1 MRNDSLKA
9 AFSDEEETMT
19 ASIPKWHPGTLL
31 ALSGGYWQACALHSG
46 VVLDLFTTLSKG
58 PLSAVGVATTTG
70 LDSDATGRLLDA
82 LSAMRLVEKRG
93 DQYTN
98 TPAAA
103 QYLVATSPDYLG
115 FMIRHHHQLMPGWS
129 RLDEAVRSGRPVRR
143 RRSAEDPAMRE
154 AFLMGM
160 YNNSRLI
167 APRIAAA
174 VDLGACKHLL
184 DLGGGPG
191 TYAIFFCRHNPQLG
205 ATVFDLET
213 TRPFAERVIAEHALD
228 DRVRFK
234 GGDFLKD
241 ELSSGGEPYDAVWMS
256 HILHGEGPSD
266 CNRLITKAADALLPG
281 GRLAIHDFILTNYH
295 AGPLFAT
302 LFSLNMLIGTEAG
315 RTYTEAELTEMMV
328 AAGLDQIERI
338 AVDLPNE
345 SGILVGLKA

>member
-1 MRNDSLKA
+1 MKSPRQD
-9 AFSDEEETMT
+9 
-19 ASIPKWHPGTLL
+19 WHPGTLL
-31 ALSGGYWQACALHSG
+31 ALSGSYWQTCALHSG
-46 VVLDLFTTLSKG
+46 VALDLFTELARG
-58 PLSAVGVATTTG
+58 PREAADIAAAKE
-70 LDSDATGRLLDA
+70 LDADATARLLDA
-82 LSAMRLVEKRG
+82 LTALGLVEKSGQR
-93 DQYTN
+93 YVN
-98 TPAAA
+98 TTAAD
-103 QYLVATSPDYLG
+103 QYLVASSPDFLG
-115 FMIRHHHQLMPGWS
+115 YMIRHHHQLMPGWS
-129 RLDEAVRSGRPVRR
+129 RMADAVASGKPVRE
-143 RRSAEDPAMRE
+143 RRSSADPASRE

-281 GRLAIHDFILTNYH
+281 GRLAIHDFILTNDH